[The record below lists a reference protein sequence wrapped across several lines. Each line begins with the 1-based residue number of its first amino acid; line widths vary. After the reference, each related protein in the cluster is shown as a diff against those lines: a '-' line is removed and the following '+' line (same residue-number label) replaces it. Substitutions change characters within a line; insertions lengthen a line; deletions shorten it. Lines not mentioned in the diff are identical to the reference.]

1 MQVVDQISRVVQ
13 VVMGLILL
21 LAGVTKIWDPVLF
34 YWEAMPLAQ
43 LLGVKPEAWPQVGKL
58 AQFLGP
64 FECALGLALIL
75 NWRSRL
81 AFPIAVVLLAFFT
94 ALTARAWQM
103 GVTANCG
110 CFGALVE
117 RTPGEAAIEDAAMLV
132 ALIFAWWGTRSVV
145 RPAWP
150 QSKWIVIGGA
160 VLALVV
166 CGVRFMPHEARLD
179 GSDLQVGLELSGIE
193 IQESDIDLGQGDY
206 LVELFSPKCGRCKK
220 EVPKLNEW
228 TDKPGLPPIVGLYNI
243 EQGKGGVIEEFKETL
258 QPRYTIASI
267 SFIDFRR
274 LTWKSG
280 YPRLA
285 LVRDGEVKA
294 VWEHYEMPTRKKLE
308 NLINW

>member
-1 MQVVDQISRVVQ
+1 MPFVGKIARIVQ
-13 VVMGLILL
+13 VIMGLILL

-43 LLGVKPEAWPQVGKL
+43 LIGVKPEAWPQVGKW

-64 FECALGLALIL
+64 FECALGLALTL

-81 AFPIAVVLLAFFT
+81 AFPVAAVLLAFFT
-94 ALTARAWQM
+94 GLTARAWQM

-117 RTPGEAAIEDAAMLV
+117 RTPGEAAIEDAVMLM
-132 ALIFAWWGTRSVV
+132 ALIFAWWGTRSVASS
-145 RPAWP
+145 AWP
-150 QSKWIVIGGA
+150 QGKWIVTGGA
-160 VLALVV
+160 ILALVV

-193 IQESDIDLGQGDY
+193 PQGVDIDLAQGDY
-206 LVELFSPKCGRCKK
+206 LVEIFSPKCGRCKK
-220 EVPKLNEW
+220 EVPKLNKW
-228 TDKPGLPPIVGLYNI
+228 ADTPGLPPIVGLYNI
-243 EQGKGGVIEEFKETL
+243 EQGKEGVIEEFKKTL
-258 QPRYTIASI
+258 QPRYNIASI

-274 LTWKSG
+274 LTWKSS

-294 VWEHYEMPTRKKLE
+294 VWEHYEMPTTKQLK
-308 NLINW
+308 NVTNW